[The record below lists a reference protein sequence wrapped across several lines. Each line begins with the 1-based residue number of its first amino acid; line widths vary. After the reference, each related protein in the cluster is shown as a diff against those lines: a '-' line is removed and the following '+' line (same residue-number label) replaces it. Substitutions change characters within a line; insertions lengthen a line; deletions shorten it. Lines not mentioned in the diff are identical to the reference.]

1 MGTAQQKIKNDCIRY
16 LIHDMCVHLTIWT
29 YAMEERTVTLYVF
42 GVVSFRDK
50 LLATTCIT
58 VPFRINITVP
68 YTTYNKLGIP
78 CEYSH

>member
-1 MGTAQQKIKNDCIRY
+1 
-16 LIHDMCVHLTIWT
+16 
-29 YAMEERTVTLYVF
+29 MEERTVTLYVF